1 MPAIVMPRKTSSETR
16 RPLGDMRHRLSRIN
30 PSPDPRL
37 SVLQYCLVNMSLML
51 TEIAEQPAALERTI
65 AEERTKISK
74 LGNALKSRDIHLI
87 VLVARGS
94 SDNAALFGRYLL
106 EITTGIPVSLS
117 APSVHTI
124 YNADL
129 RLDHALVVGVSQSG
143 EGEDINR
150 VLEHARTAGAYTVG
164 ITNEPGSSM
173 TRLVDET
180 LLTHGGKERSVA
192 ATKTFTAQMLLFYML
207 AAELAV
213 KSVPFKY
220 EAIPEFVAQAL
231 EQRPAILELVQR
243 YVFMENCVVV
253 GRGLAYAN
261 AYELA
266 LKLMETCY
274 VVAERFSSAD
284 FLHGPL
290 AMVERH
296 FPVILFAPPG
306 VMLPGVKSLIERLRE
321 LHADTLAITSDHEA
335 ASMCTRS
342 IVMSREIDEF
352 LAPIPYIVPGQLFAA
367 LLAEAKGLNPDA
379 PRSLSKVTRTL

>member
-1 MPAIVMPRKTSSETR
+1 M
-16 RPLGDMRHRLSRIN
+16 
-30 PSPDPRL
+30 
-37 SVLQYCLVNMSLML
+37 LQ
-51 TEIAEQPAALERTI
+51 EIAEQPAALLKTIQEEKSKVER
-65 AEERTKISK
+65 
-74 LGNALKSRDIHLI
+74 LGAFLKRRDVDLI

-106 EITTGIPVSLS
+106 EVTTGIPVSLA

-124 YNADL
+124 YGAKL
-129 RLDHALVVGVSQSG
+129 KLGRALVIGVSQSG

-150 VLEHARTAGAYTVG
+150 VLENSRAGGAYTVG
-164 ITNEPGSSM
+164 ITNEATSSM
-173 TRLVDET
+173 TKLVDET
-180 LLTHGGKERSVA
+180 LLMHGGRERSVA
-192 ATKTFTAQMLLFYML
+192 ATKTYTGQMLLFYML
-207 AAELAV
+207 AAALSDA
-213 KSVPFKY
+213 KTAPAY
-220 EAIPEFVAQAL
+220 EAIPDYAARAL
-231 EQRPAILELVQR
+231 KRQTAIAELVER

-253 GRGLAYAN
+253 GRGLIYAN

-306 VMLPGVKSLIERLRE
+306 AMLDGVKELMMRLRE
-321 LHADTLAITSDHEA
+321 LRADTLVITSDTEA
-335 ASMCTRS
+335 ASLCSRS
-342 IVMSREIDEF
+342 ILMPDEINEF
-352 LAPIPYIVPGQLFAA
+352 LAPIPYIIPGQIFAA
-367 LLAEAKGLNPDA
+367 LLADAKGLDPDA

>member
-1 MPAIVMPRKTSSETR
+1 
-16 RPLGDMRHRLSRIN
+16 
-30 PSPDPRL
+30 
-37 SVLQYCLVNMSLML
+37 MSLML
-51 TEIAEQPAALERTI
+51 AEIAEQPAALERTI
-65 AEERTKISK
+65 AAERARIAK
-74 LGNALKSRDIHLI
+74 LGNVLKSRDIHLI

-117 APSVHTI
+117 APSVYTI
-124 YNADL
+124 YNAQL
-129 RLDHALVVGVSQSG
+129 KLDHALVVGVSQSG
-143 EGEDINR
+143 EGEDINL
-150 VLEHARTAGAYTVG
+150 VLESARRSGAYTIG
-164 ITNEPGSSM
+164 ITNEPRSSM
-173 TRLVDET
+173 TGLVDET

-192 ATKTFTAQMLLFYML
+192 ATKTFTGQMLLFYML
-207 AAELAV
+207 AVELARQRP
-213 KSVPFKY
+213 SFSY
-220 EAIPEFVAQAL
+220 EAIPAFVAGAL
-231 EQRPAILELVQR
+231 EQQPSIRELVQR

-261 AYELA
+261 AYEMA

-306 VMLPGVKSLIERLRE
+306 AMLAGVKELLSRLKE
-321 LHADTLAITSDHEA
+321 LRADTLVITADDEAARACSRAIT
-335 ASMCTRS
+335 MPG
-342 IVMSREIDEF
+342 EIDEF
-352 LAPIPYIVPGQLFAA
+352 LAPVPYIIPGQLFAA